1 MARTN
6 RRDVLAD
13 GEIQVVHCI
22 NRCVRRTMNPSTPV
36 LARSN
41 GAAGEG
47 LVSLSQCLSRFHT
60 HQENRDSNIME
71 AREQYEWAETLRQ

>member
-1 MARTN
+1 M
-6 RRDVLAD
+6 V
-13 GEIQVVHCI
+13 
-22 NRCVRRTMNPSTPV
+22 
-36 LARSN
+36 
-41 GAAGEG
+41 